1 MTGSSAKAKALV
13 FAIFFLGIATGG
25 LVANFYAT
33 RLVSA
38 PAAAANA
45 PESAQRAQRDI
56 NKFYDYLGLSQAQR
70 DQMHKIGEE
79 TRHAFQELSKET
91 QPRFRAI
98 QETSRAKMRTVLNTD
113 EQRKKYDDWRQRM
126 DERRRNRER
135 EQNKDSG
142 NKDRNSDSEHGPKS
156 N

>member
-1 MTGSSAKAKALV
+1 MIGSSVKAKALV
-13 FAIFFLGIATGG
+13 FSIFFLGIATGV
-25 LVANFYAT
+25 LVANFYTT
-33 RLVSA
+33 RVVSA
-38 PAAAANA
+38 PATPPNA
-45 PESAQRAQRDI
+45 PDSAQRAQRDI
-56 NKFYDYLGLSQAQR
+56 NKFYDYLGLNQAQR

-126 DERRRNRER
+126 DERRRAR

-142 NKDRNSDSEHGPKS
+142 NKDHNSDSEHGPK
-156 N
+156 

>member
-1 MTGSSAKAKALV
+1 MIGSSVKAKALV
-13 FAIFFLGIATGG
+13 FAIFFLGIATGV
-25 LVANFYAT
+25 LLANFYTT
-33 RLVSA
+33 RVVSA
-38 PAAAANA
+38 PPTPPNA
-45 PESAQRAQRDI
+45 PDSAQRAQRDI
-56 NKFYDYLGLSQAQR
+56 NKFYDYLGLNQAQR

-126 DERRRNRER
+126 DERRRAR

-142 NKDRNSDSEHGPKS
+142 NKDHNSDSEHGPK
-156 N
+156 